1 MRGSN
6 GKSGSF
12 FSYVYLD
19 ERVPKWHPLRLIWAI
34 VNDVLSDLLGEFSS
48 IYPAQGRSSIAP
60 EKLLRALLLRAFYS
74 IRSER
79 PLMDQLDFNRLYRRF
94 VGLGI
99 DDGVWEA
106 STICENRDRFLEAE
120 IAAKILSGI
129 IAHKRVSRLLSRDHF
144 SVDGTL
150 IDAWASMKSFLPKD
164 QGGDVINGGNEDGG
178 PQDDH
183 HGGRNQERDF
193 HGQRRSNESHAS
205 LTDPDARLHR
215 KGNGKES
222 RLCYLGH
229 ALMENRHELMVG
241 GARTLA
247 SGTAE
252 REAALEMIDKHRA
265 LRGKVSDRAGRRTG
279 KSTLP
284 RRITLA
290 GDKGYDNAD
299 FFDELR
305 ARHVTS
311 HLAVQGHLRK
321 TGKRRKTRING
332 RTTRHPGYQISQC
345 IEEIFGWVKQSA
357 GLRQRKFWGRVRVDA
372 QVTLALAAFN
382 PIRLPKL
389 LEAPP

>member
-1 MRGSN
+1 
-6 GKSGSF
+6 
-12 FSYVYLD
+12 
-19 ERVPKWHPLRLIWAI
+19 
-34 VNDVLSDLLGEFSS
+34 
-48 IYPAQGRSSIAP
+48 
-60 EKLLRALLLRAFYS
+60 
-74 IRSER
+74 
-79 PLMDQLDFNRLYRRF
+79 
-94 VGLGI
+94 
-99 DDGVWEA
+99 
-106 STICENRDRFLEAE
+106 
-120 IAAKILSGI
+120 
-129 IAHKRVSRLLSRDHF
+129 
-144 SVDGTL
+144 L
-150 IDAWASMKSFLPKD
+150 IDAWASMKSFRPKD